1 MANDVSFKIEGLDAL
16 IKRLGKLPIEIE
28 KEVAEEVNASA
39 LAIQSKAKK
48 SVAANSTDNGTLLGS
63 IQLVSVLKDKR
74 ILYTVGS
81 RLKYAP
87 YVEFGTGGTVNVPAG
102 YEDFAIQFKG
112 KGIRK
117 INLRPRPYLI
127 PAFESEMP
135 ILRKNIQNVIKNV
148 KS

>member
-1 MANDVSFKIEGLDAL
+1 MADHISFKIEGLDAL
-16 IKRLGKLPIEIE
+16 IKRIGKLAPEIA
-28 KEVAEEVNASA
+28 KEVALEVNASA
-39 LAIQSKAKK
+39 LAIQSKARRD
-48 SVAANSTDNGTLLGS
+48 VVVDNSTLRSS
-63 IQLVSVLKDKR
+63 IQLKEINRGDK
-74 ILYTVGS
+74 IMYTVGS

-102 YEDFAIQFKG
+102 YEDFAMQFKG

-127 PAFESEMP
+127 PAFESEIP
-135 ILRKNIQNVIKNV
+135 VLRKNIQNVIKNA

>member
-1 MANDVSFKIEGLDAL
+1 MADQILFRIEGLDAL
-16 IKRLGKLPIEIE
+16 IKRIGKLAPEIA
-28 KEVAEEVNASA
+28 KEVAMEVNASA
-39 LAIQSKAKK
+39 LAIQSKARRD
-48 SVAANSTDNGTLLGS
+48 VVVDNSTLRSS
-63 IQLVSVLKDKR
+63 IQLKEINRGDK
-74 ILYTVGS
+74 IMYTVGS

-127 PAFESEMP
+127 PAFESEIP
-135 ILRKNIQNVIKNV
+135 VLRKNIQNVIKNA

>member
-1 MANDVSFKIEGLDAL
+1 MADKISFKIEGLDAL
-16 IKRLGKLPIEIE
+16 IKRLGKLSPEIA
-28 KEVAEEVNASA
+28 KEVAMEVNASA
-39 LAIQSKAKK
+39 LAIQSKARRD
-48 SVAANSTDNGTLLGS
+48 VVVDNGILRNS
-63 IQLVSVLKDKR
+63 IQLKEINKGDK
-74 ILYTVGS
+74 IIYTVGS
-81 RLKYAP
+81 ALKYAP

-117 INLRPRPYLI
+117 INLKPRPYLI
-127 PAFESEMP
+127 PAFESEIP

>member
-1 MANDVSFKIEGLDAL
+1 MQSLNQRKRSASSRMGLQSF
-16 IKRLGKLPIEIE
+16 
-28 KEVAEEVNASA
+28 
-39 LAIQSKAKK
+39 SKA
-48 SVAANSTDNGTLLGS
+48 
-63 IQLVSVLKDKR
+63 LKDKR
-74 ILYTVGS
+74 IVYTVGS

-117 INLRPRPYLI
+117 INLKPRPYLI
-127 PAFESEMP
+127 PAFESEIP

>member
-1 MANDVSFKIEGLDAL
+1 MADQISFRIEGLDAL
-16 IKRLGKLPIEIE
+16 IKRIGKLAPEIA
-28 KEVAEEVNASA
+28 KEVAMEVNASA
-39 LAIQSKAKK
+39 LAIQSKARR
-48 SVAANSTDNGTLLGS
+48 SVASNSTDKGRLVGS
-63 IQLVSVLKDKR
+63 IQLKEVNTGDK
-74 ILYTVGS
+74 IIYTVGS

-117 INLRPRPYLI
+117 VNLRPRPYLI
-127 PAFESEMP
+127 PAFESEIP

>member
-1 MANDVSFKIEGLDAL
+1 MADKISFKIEGLDAL
-16 IKRLGKLPIEIE
+16 IKRLGKLSPEIA
-28 KEVAEEVNASA
+28 KEVAMEVNASA
-39 LAIQSKAKK
+39 LAIQSKARRD
-48 SVAANSTDNGTLLGS
+48 VVVDNSTLRSS
-63 IQLVSVLKDKR
+63 IQLKEINRGDK
-74 ILYTVGS
+74 IMYTVGS

-117 INLRPRPYLI
+117 INLKPRPYLI
-127 PAFESEMP
+127 PAFESEIP

>member
-1 MANDVSFKIEGLDAL
+1 MADQILFRIEGLDAL
-16 IKRLGKLPIEIE
+16 ITRLGKLAPEIA
-28 KEVAEEVNASA
+28 KEVAMEVNASA
-39 LAIQSKAKK
+39 LAIQSKARRD
-48 SVAANSTDNGTLLGS
+48 VVVDNSTLRSS
-63 IQLVSVLKDKR
+63 IQLKEVNTGDK
-74 ILYTVGS
+74 IMYTVGS

-127 PAFESEMP
+127 PAFESEIP

>member
-1 MANDVSFKIEGLDAL
+1 MADQISFRIKGLEAL
-16 IKRLGKLPIEIE
+16 IKRMGKLAPEIA
-28 KEVAEEVNASA
+28 KEVAMEVNASA
-39 LAIQSKAKK
+39 LAIQSKARR
-48 SVAANSTDNGTLLGS
+48 SVASNSTDKGRLVGS
-63 IQLVSVLKDKR
+63 IQLKEINKGDKVV
-74 ILYTVGS
+74 YTVGS

-117 INLRPRPYLI
+117 VNLRPRPYLI
-127 PAFESEMP
+127 PAFESEIP

>member
-1 MANDVSFKIEGLDAL
+1 MADQILFRIEGLDAL
-16 IKRLGKLPIEIE
+16 ITRLGKLAPEIA
-28 KEVAEEVNASA
+28 KEVAMEVNASA
-39 LAIQSKAKK
+39 LAIQSKARRDVK
-48 SVAANSTDNGTLLGS
+48 VDNSTLRSS
-63 IQLVSVLKDKR
+63 IQLKEINRGDK
-74 ILYTVGS
+74 IMYTVGS

-127 PAFESEMP
+127 PAFESEIP

>member
-1 MANDVSFKIEGLDAL
+1 MADQILFRIEGLDAL
-16 IKRLGKLPIEIE
+16 IKRIGKLAPEIA
-28 KEVAEEVNASA
+28 KEVAMEVNASA
-39 LAIQSKAKK
+39 LAIQSKARRD
-48 SVAANSTDNGTLLGS
+48 VVVDNSTLRSS
-63 IQLVSVLKDKR
+63 IQLKEINRGDK
-74 ILYTVGS
+74 IMYTVGS

-87 YVEFGTGGTVNVPAG
+87 YVEFGTGGIVNVPAG

-127 PAFESEMP
+127 PAFESEIP
-135 ILRKNIQNVIKNV
+135 VLRKNIQNVIKNV

>member
-39 LAIQSKAKK
+39 LSIQNKAKK

-117 INLRPRPYLI
+117 VNLRPRPYLI

>member
-1 MANDVSFKIEGLDAL
+1 MADKISFKIEGLDAL
-16 IKRLGKLPIEIE
+16 IKRLGKLSPEIA
-28 KEVAEEVNASA
+28 KEVAMEINASA
-39 LAIQSKAKK
+39 LAIQSKARRD
-48 SVAANSTDNGTLLGS
+48 VVVDNGILRNS
-63 IQLVSVLKDKR
+63 IQLKEVNKGDK
-74 ILYTVGS
+74 IIYTVGS
-81 RLKYAP
+81 ALKYAP

-117 INLRPRPYLI
+117 INLKPRPYLI
-127 PAFESEMP
+127 PAFESEIP

>member
-1 MANDVSFKIEGLDAL
+1 MADNISFKIEGLDAL
-16 IKRLGKLPIEIE
+16 IKRIGKLAPEIA
-28 KEVAEEVNASA
+28 KEVALEVNASA
-39 LAIQSKAKK
+39 LAIQSKARRDVK
-48 SVAANSTDNGTLLGS
+48 VDNGILRNS
-63 IQLVSVLKDKR
+63 IQLKEINTGDK
-74 ILYTVGS
+74 IMYTVGS

-87 YVEFGTGGTVNVPAG
+87 YVEFGTGGTVSVPAG

-127 PAFESEMP
+127 PAFESEIP
-135 ILRKNIQNVIKNV
+135 VLRKNIQNVIKNV

>member
-1 MANDVSFKIEGLDAL
+1 MADNISFKIEGLDAL
-16 IKRLGKLPIEIE
+16 ITRLGKLSPEIA
-28 KEVAEEVNASA
+28 KEVAMEVNASA
-39 LAIQSKAKK
+39 LAIQSKARK
-48 SVAANSTDNGTLLGS
+48 SVASNSTDKGRLVGS
-63 IQLVSVLKDKR
+63 IQLKEVNTGDK
-74 ILYTVGS
+74 IVYTVGS

-127 PAFESEMP
+127 PAFESEIP
-135 ILRKNIQNVIKNV
+135 VLRKNIQNVIKNV

>member
-1 MANDVSFKIEGLDAL
+1 MADQILFRIEGLDAL
-16 IKRLGKLPIEIE
+16 ITRIGKLAPEIA
-28 KEVAEEVNASA
+28 KEVAMEVNASA
-39 LAIQSKAKK
+39 LAIQSKARRD
-48 SVAANSTDNGTLLGS
+48 VVVDNSTLRSS
-63 IQLVSVLKDKR
+63 IQLKEVNRGDK
-74 ILYTVGS
+74 IMYTVGS

-102 YEDFAIQFKG
+102 YEDFAMQFKG

-127 PAFESEMP
+127 PAFESEIP

>member
-1 MANDVSFKIEGLDAL
+1 MADQILFRIEGLDAL
-16 IKRLGKLPIEIE
+16 ITRLGKLAPEIA
-28 KEVAEEVNASA
+28 KEVAMEVNASA
-39 LAIQSKAKK
+39 LAIQSKARRD
-48 SVAANSTDNGTLLGS
+48 VVVDNSTLRSS
-63 IQLVSVLKDKR
+63 IQLKEINRGDK
-74 ILYTVGS
+74 IMYTVGS

-102 YEDFAIQFKG
+102 YEDFAMQFKG

-127 PAFESEMP
+127 PAFESEIP

>member
-1 MANDVSFKIEGLDAL
+1 MANEVSFKIEGLDAL

-117 INLRPRPYLI
+117 VNLRPRPYLI

>member
-16 IKRLGKLPIEIE
+16 IKRIGKLAPEIA
-28 KEVAEEVNASA
+28 KEVAMEVNASA
-39 LAIQSKAKK
+39 LAIQSKARRD
-48 SVAANSTDNGTLLGS
+48 VVVDNSTLRSS
-63 IQLVSVLKDKR
+63 IQLKEINRGDK
-74 ILYTVGS
+74 IMYTVGS

-127 PAFESEMP
+127 PAFESEIP
-135 ILRKNIQNVIKNV
+135 VLRKNIQNVIKNA

>member
-1 MANDVSFKIEGLDAL
+1 MADQILFRIEGLDDL
-16 IKRLGKLPIEIE
+16 IKRMGKLAPQIA
-28 KEVAEEVNASA
+28 KEVAMEVNASA
-39 LAIQSKAKK
+39 LAIQSKARRD
-48 SVAANSTDNGTLLGS
+48 VVVDNGILRNS
-63 IQLVSVLKDKR
+63 IQLKEVNTGDK
-74 ILYTVGS
+74 IMYTVGS

-127 PAFESEMP
+127 PAFESEIP

>member
-1 MANDVSFKIEGLDAL
+1 MADQILFRIEGLDAL
-16 IKRLGKLPIEIE
+16 IKRIGKLAPEIA
-28 KEVAEEVNASA
+28 KEVAMEVNASA
-39 LAIQSKAKK
+39 LAIQSKARRD
-48 SVAANSTDNGTLLGS
+48 VVVDNSTLRSS
-63 IQLVSVLKDKR
+63 IQLKEINRGDK
-74 ILYTVGS
+74 IMYTVGS

-102 YEDFAIQFKG
+102 YEDFAMQFKG

-127 PAFESEMP
+127 PAFESEIP
-135 ILRKNIQNVIKNV
+135 VLRKNIQNVIKNV